1 MATALKRST
10 NSNANQTQTRGLIYN
25 RRTVI
30 KMQGNYKNILQNIST
45 FQVIYRNRQHLFDLK
60 LIFYK
65 NNPGPYH

>member
-45 FQVIYRNRQHLFDLK
+45 FQVINRQHLFDLK

>member
-30 KMQGNYKNILQNIST
+30 KMQGNYEIILQNIST
-45 FQVIYRNRQHLFDLK
+45 FQVIL
-60 LIFYK
+60 FYK
-65 NNPGPYH
+65 ITIKIPGIYH